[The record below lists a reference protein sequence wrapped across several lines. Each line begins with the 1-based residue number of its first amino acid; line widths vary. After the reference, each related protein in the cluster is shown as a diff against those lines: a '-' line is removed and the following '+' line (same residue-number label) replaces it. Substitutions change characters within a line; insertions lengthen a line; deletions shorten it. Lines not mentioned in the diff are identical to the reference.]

1 MALYIVHTQLLI
13 VYVFRSA
20 TNYSIKVRN
29 YQFNA
34 NTELLSEFD
43 PTFRQNPSMLVLMI
57 LV

>member
-1 MALYIVHTQLLI
+1 MALYIVHSQLLI

-34 NTELLSEFD
+34 NTELLSELLSA
-43 PTFRQNPSMLVLMI
+43 SMLVLMI